1 MNIFTFVLA
10 LIGSLGTAYSVI
22 MTFYWHRISIDCNI
36 VEYCPSKD
44 ALIVYMSFTNH
55 SRLPISITD
64 IYVWNDCVLYSCVHT
79 PEIVKTVSRTLN
91 NGQTYQEAIHSAS
104 LPINLPS
111 LSGTSGYVYF
121 LFPQGNFEV
130 SSKSLTVELST
141 NRHMT
146 LRKTL
151 SLEKSLHIAQ

>member
-36 VEYCPSKD
+36 VEYCPSND

-64 IYVWNDCVLYSCVHT
+64 ICVWNDCVLYSCVHT
-79 PEIVKTVSRTLN
+79 QEIIKTVRRTLN